1 MKQSKVHLVPAS
13 LAKSNSQS
21 HFYTNHFMEFLEEQS
36 SVNHRLMDS
45 YFQLEQSSKTLT
57 RDIRHQNLTLNK
69 LNNNHRYDY
78 ANIKKLLLNFIQT
91 SNESKSQLQKQQQ
104 TLQKINEHLENHSQL
119 NEVTNKRA
127 ENQEKAL
134 TQLQGSVNRQ
144 RNFLN
149 NFAIKQNISL
159 DTIKHQLDQQEERVD
174 TQKEVIQNLLVE
186 QQRFFTI
193 VSESFEQQ
201 NHFDKISS
209 MKQDQLI
216 QRNKVKFNSLQSQID
231 HQEDVVNLL
240 KEQLDNQKEIL
251 LDLSETQNNQ
261 LDLVVNQLI
270 QQSHFQNQLNEKREL
285 SDEMD
290 ELIQEEL
297 NLQLIQQDDIYNYL
311 QDSLNRQQGFL
322 LQLSDSQNRQF
333 KKIMIQ
339 LENIKLTDTQQ
350 VKALSEIKE
359 SVQNLLYVK
368 GNLAKLLSKL
378 PPYYPIKQIVVA
390 GVSINVEKLIKVNQ
404 KTGIALLSTS
414 TQTISV
420 DIEKIEAIHWE

>member
-45 YFQLEQSSKTLT
+45 YFQLEQSSKILT
-57 RDIRHQNLTLNK
+57 RDISHQNLTLNK

-159 DTIKHQLDQQEERVD
+159 DNIKHQLDQQEERVD
-174 TQKEVIQNLLVE
+174 TQKELIQNLLVE

-193 VSESFEQQ
+193 VSENFEQQ

-216 QRNKVKFNSLQSQID
+216 QRNKVKFSSLQSQID

-240 KEQLDNQKEIL
+240 KEQLNNQKEIL

-261 LDLVVNQLI
+261 LDLVVNQLK

-350 VKALSEIKE
+350 VKALSEVKE

-420 DIEKIEAIHWE
+420 DVEKIEAIHWE

>member
-13 LAKSNSQS
+13 LAKSNNQS

-36 SVNHRLMDS
+36 AVNHRLMDS
-45 YFQLEQSSKTLT
+45 YFQLDQSSKTLT

-91 SNESKSQLQKQQQ
+91 SNESKSQLQKQQL
-104 TLQKINEHLENHSQL
+104 TLQKINEHLESHSHL

-127 ENQEKAL
+127 ENHEKAL
-134 TQLQGSVNRQ
+134 IQLQRNVNRQ

-149 NFAIKQNISL
+149 NFALKQDISL
-159 DTIKHQLDQQEERVD
+159 DNIKHQLDHQEERVD
-174 TQKEVIQNLLVE
+174 TQKEVLQNLLVE

-216 QRNKVKFNSLQSQID
+216 QRNNVKFNSLQSQID

-240 KEQLDNQKEIL
+240 NEQLNNQKEIL

-261 LDLVVNQLI
+261 LDLVVNQLK
-270 QQSHFQNQLNEKREL
+270 QQSHFHNQLNEKREL

-339 LENIKLTDTQQ
+339 LENIKKIDTQQ
-350 VKALSEIKE
+350 VKDLSEVNE
-359 SVQNLLYVK
+359 SVQSLLNVK

-420 DIEKIEAIHWE
+420 DVEKIEVIHWE

>member
-159 DTIKHQLDQQEERVD
+159 DNIKHQLDQQEERVD

-240 KEQLDNQKEIL
+240 NEQLNNQKEIL

-261 LDLVVNQLI
+261 LDLVVNQLK

-350 VKALSEIKE
+350 VKALSEVKE

-420 DIEKIEAIHWE
+420 DVEKIEAIHWE